1 MVSLKGLSHSL
12 TANRYPFYR
21 YLPATFSLA
30 PNSPLRHPA
39 LMPLP
44 QGFREWLAKE
54 SQLWH
59 EQGLLQ
65 PGQRDQILARYP
77 EEPPGMSRMAFVLRA
92 FGVLLFGAAVMLVI
106 GHNWSDLSRGGRL
119 ATVVA
124 GVALLQA
131 VGLWYTFQGRRTGS
145 VLGHLAG
152 CLMFGA
158 GIALVGQTYHMDAH
172 SPDALLAWC
181 LATLPFALVLE
192 STLLH
197 VAVLALASVWMIMEA
212 GDFGGAF
219 KPGLTWLRLTF
230 LLLLLPSA
238 AAAYRSRSPVIA
250 GAVAWS
256 LAAGWF
262 TYVGRGAALS
272 GFALPLAL
280 AALHPAGNP
289 NARGFRFI
297 GALGVTAISLY
308 AGMLSRSGSWGLG
321 LLDDPVLLT
330 LTLLAVGWAL
340 RKGLKAGDASRIWP
354 AFIALGTLALGLG
367 RECGLTSA
375 LAVALTKALANLL
388 TIATSVWLIRTGLAE
403 GRLRPYVYGSLVFL
417 AWLTARYVD
426 IAQDFG
432 MLGTAGFFA
441 VIGVI
446 LFILA
451 RVWRAH
457 KEGFVSAVDASWNP
471 AWLDAAFARLTSRA
485 RPILLAGAMLQ
496 AAGLLWMAWH
506 HSRPAETGQR
516 FLLRCQAL
524 DPRDLMKGEYVIL
537 GYEFSR
543 PGPEDIA
550 GLNKEW
556 GERQGHDRG
565 GSLRE
570 PYWMLPDDTEIFL
583 PLAADAKGVARAG
596 RPTLHRPP
604 TGPYLRG
611 HAGSRRFG
619 LIRFGIEAFYVK
631 EGEGKDWEKL
641 RNQGQ
646 LVAEIGVL
654 PDGRAGLVGL
664 RKADASLTQAAPFHR
679 LEQHFYAGKES
690 WAQRRV
696 LRSQAEFAKMLSPA
710 RVMGPAPRLPDFS
723 KEVVLLINE
732 PETNR
737 ETRITVTSVER
748 FGASLIARYRV
759 TTGAVMSH
767 RIRPFEAIILERG
780 DATEVTLLQEG
791 IPGDAAMRLA
801 LR

>member
-1 MVSLKGLSHSL
+1 
-12 TANRYPFYR
+12 
-21 YLPATFSLA
+21 
-30 PNSPLRHPA
+30 
-39 LMPLP
+39 MPLP

-65 PGQRDQILARYP
+65 PGQRDRILARYP
-77 EEPPGMSRMAFVLRA
+77 EEPPGMGRMTFVLRA

-106 GHNWSDLSRGGRL
+106 GHNWSDLTRGGRL

-124 GVALLQA
+124 GVALLQG

-172 SPDALLAWC
+172 SPDAVLAWC
-181 LATLPFALVLE
+181 LGTLPFALALE
-192 STLLH
+192 SALLH
-197 VAVLALASVWMIMEA
+197 LATVALASVWMMMELGPHSPA
-212 GDFGGAF
+212 HG
-219 KPGLTWLRLTF
+219 PHLTGLRLTF

-238 AAAYRSRSPVIA
+238 AAAYRGKQPVIA
-250 GAVAWS
+250 GAIAWA
-256 LAAGWF
+256 LMANWF
-262 TYVGRGAALS
+262 DFGGGVTIA

-280 AALHPAGNP
+280 AALHPIGSP
-289 NARGFRFI
+289 YGRGFRFV
-297 GALGVTAISLY
+297 GALGVTVITLVI
-308 AGMLSRSGSWGLG
+308 GMLSRSRGSSLETG
-321 LLDDPVLLT
+321 LLRDPLLLALT
-330 LTLLAVGWAL
+330 LAAAAWAL
-340 RKGLKAGDASRIWP
+340 WVGKRDKDASRTWP
-354 AFIALGTLALGLG
+354 AAIALGTLALGLG
-367 RECGLTSA
+367 HETGLRSETAAA
-375 LAVALTKALANLL
+375 LVKAAANVLTL
-388 TIATSVWLIRTGLAE
+388 ATSVWLVRTGLGE

-451 RVWRAH
+451 RVWRAQ
-457 KEGFVSAVDASWNP
+457 KEEVASSVGAPWNP
-471 AWLDAAFARLTSRA
+471 AWLDAAFVRLTSRA
-485 RPILLAGAMLQ
+485 RPILLTGAILQ

-506 HSRPAETGQR
+506 HGRPAETGQR

-556 GERQGHDRG
+556 GEAQGRDRVG
-565 GSLRE
+565 GLRE
-570 PYWMLPDDTEIFL
+570 PDWMLPDDTEIFL
-583 PLAADAKGVARAG
+583 PLVADAKGVARAG
-596 RPTLHRPP
+596 RPTLRRPP

-619 LIRFGIEAFYVK
+619 LMRFGIEAFYVK
-631 EGEGKDWEKL
+631 EGEGKGWENL
-641 RNQGQ
+641 RDQGQ

-664 RKADASLTQAAPFHR
+664 RKADASLAQPVPFHR

-696 LRSQAEFAKMLSPA
+696 LRSEAEFGKVLSPA
-710 RVMGPAPRLPDFS
+710 RVMGPPPRLPDFS
-723 KEVVLLINE
+723 KEAVVLISE
-732 PETNR
+732 PDTDR

-759 TTGAVMSH
+759 TTGGSMSH
-767 RIRPFEAIILERG
+767 RTRPFEAIILERG
-780 DATEVTLLQEG
+780 DATEVTLIQEG
-791 IPGDAAMRLA
+791 MPGTGSMRLP